1 MRPLRLDLEGFT
13 VFREPTVVDFADAD
27 FFAFV
32 GPTGSGKST
41 LLDAIC
47 FAFYGTVPRWADQ
60 RGVAGVL
67 APSSTEARVR
77 LAFEAGGERYVASR
91 VVSRDGKGRVK
102 TALAGL
108 QRLPPGVSVAGDGD
122 DPDGVLGEVLA
133 ATPKEMDALV
143 PQVVGLPYDHFVT
156 CVVLPQGEFA
166 QFLHAKPS
174 ERGDILVNL
183 LGLHV
188 YRRIAV
194 RAGELS
200 REAAAQAA
208 ATDRLL
214 GSLEPVDEATV
225 TAAAERVERLRGLR
239 ARVEQETPALARA
252 QQAVDA
258 AERELTELDTAV
270 AALTG
275 VRVPPDVT
283 AVTARVNESADAL
296 AAAERALA
304 AAESDEDAARAAAED
319 GPDVT
324 TLQRLLETFDQ
335 LAETAAQRDRA
346 AAEVTETT
354 ASVTAA
360 RGRQHTADEAV
371 ETANLEVAEAQ
382 RNEVVGALRPH
393 LVAGEPC
400 PVCAQEV
407 RTLPPAVDATAVR
420 AAEKKLAEARTAKA
434 AADREAR
441 AADRALAT
449 AEARLSGLDEQLARL
464 TRILDGR
471 SDRAEVVAELDAANR
486 LRAAWR
492 TASLRVRE
500 CRQACQ
506 RTRAAEDEARDA
518 ARAAWGALDEV
529 RDRLA
534 PYGPP
539 PLDRS
544 DLAVAWTRLVEWA
557 GDAATARRRDRADR
571 EAAVHRA
578 RAEAGDTRDRL
589 LALLTEHGL
598 PTPHDADAATVSTT
612 VAVAVTH
619 AENEH
624 DRLRDRLEQ
633 IAGHL
638 ADRDRYATESRV
650 AKSLADHLRA
660 NNFER
665 WLLEEA
671 LDSLVEG
678 ASRII
683 GQLSSGQYALGHAD
697 GELFVVDH
705 HDADLHRSVRTL
717 SGGETFQAS
726 LAFALALSEQLTGMS
741 DTQTSLGSILLD
753 EGFGTLDA
761 ATLDTVAATLEN
773 LAAEGDRMVGI
784 VTHVPAL
791 AERVPVRFELTKDA
805 HGAHVER
812 VG

>member
-13 VFREPTVVDFADAD
+13 VFREPTVVDFTDAD

-47 FAFYGTVPRWADQ
+47 FALYGTVPRWADQ

-67 APSSTEARVR
+67 APSSAEARVR
-77 LAFEAGGERYVASR
+77 LAFETGAGRFVASR
-91 VVSRDGKGRVK
+91 VITRDGKGRVK
-102 TALAGL
+102 TSLAGL
-108 QRLPPGVSVAGDGD
+108 QRLPEGAPVPDTGDEA
-122 DPDGVLGEVLA
+122 DGVLGEVLA

-214 GSLEPVDEATV
+214 GSIEHVDDAAV
-225 TAAAERVERLRGLR
+225 AAAAERVERLRELCG
-239 ARVEQETPALARA
+239 RVERETPALARA
-252 QQAVDA
+252 QEAADA
-258 AERELTELDTAV
+258 AERELAELDAAVTA
-270 AALTG
+270 LGG
-275 VRVPPDVT
+275 VRVPADAA
-283 AVTARVNESADAL
+283 AVTRRVNEAAGAL
-296 AAAERALA
+296 AEAERALA
-304 AAESDEDAARAAAED
+304 AAEDAEDAARAAAED
-319 GPDVT
+319 GPDVAA
-324 TLQRLLETFDQ
+324 LQRLLEAFDQ
-335 LAETAAQRDRA
+335 L
-346 AAEVTETT
+346 TETT
-354 ASVTAA
+354 AQRERAA
-360 RGRQHTADEAV
+360 TEAGEAAAVVEQARRRQQVADEAV
-371 ETANLEVAEAQ
+371 GTAELEYTEAQ
-382 RNEVVGALRPH
+382 RNEVAGALRPH

-407 RTLPPAVDATAVR
+407 RTLPPPADATAVR

-434 AADREAR
+434 AADRQTR
-441 AADRALAT
+441 AAERTLAT
-449 AEARLSGLDEQLARL
+449 AEARLSGLDEQAGRLAGVL
-464 TRILDGR
+464 GGR
-471 SDRAEVVAELDAANR
+471 TDRAEVVAELDAAGA
-486 LRAAWR
+486 LRDAWR
-492 TASLRVRE
+492 AASLRVRE
-500 CRQACQ
+500 CRQAGQ
-506 RTRAAEDEARDA
+506 RARAAESGARDA
-518 ARAAWGALDEV
+518 ARAAWATLDDA

-534 PYGPP
+534 PFGPP

-544 DLAVAWTRLVEWA
+544 DLAAAWDRLVDWA
-557 GDAATARRRDRADR
+557 GTAADARRRERAGR
-571 EAAVHRA
+571 EEAVCLA
-578 RAEAGDTRDRL
+578 RVATDEARDRL
-589 LALLTEHGL
+589 LALLGEHGL
-598 PTPHDADAATVSTT
+598 PAPGGADAATVSTT
-612 VAVAVTH
+612 VAVALTH

-624 DRLRDRLEQ
+624 GRLRDRLRQ
-633 IAGHL
+633 LATHL
-638 ADRDRYATESRV
+638 ADRDRYAAESRV

-665 WLLEEA
+665 WLLQEA
-671 LDSLVEG
+671 LDNLVEG

-705 HDADLHRSVRTL
+705 HDADLRRPVRTL

-726 LAFALALSEQLTGMS
+726 LAFALALSEQLVGMS
-741 DTQTSLGSILLD
+741 DTRASLGSILLD

-773 LAAEGDRMVGI
+773 LAADGGRVVGI